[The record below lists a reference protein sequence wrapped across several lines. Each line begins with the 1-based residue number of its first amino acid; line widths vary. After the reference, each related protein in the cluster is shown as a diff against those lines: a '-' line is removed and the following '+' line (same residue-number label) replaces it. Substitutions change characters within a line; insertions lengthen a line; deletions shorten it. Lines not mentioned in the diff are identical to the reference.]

1 MANSESQMANHFSA
15 LRSLLLVLLF
25 FGLASQVQGQ
35 QLRKVHVAIP
45 AISPASTTFVVA
57 KERGYYRDEGLEPEL
72 IVMPAATAMQAL
84 IGGNVEFATVGGA
97 GLPPVLRGAPVRF
110 LFTTFNRPMFWLY
123 SKPDI
128 RSIKDLR
135 GKKVGVSSLGSGPD
149 SLLRDLLK
157 RHGMEGGRDVV
168 IMPMGAGIAR
178 FVALRAGSVEGA
190 MLSIPSNFMAEEAG
204 FRELVSFI
212 KQDLVELQGSIVVRE
227 GLLESNL
234 VLVEKFVRAS
244 LKGLLY
250 FRANRSGTISI
261 LARFLRVKE
270 EEVGRMYD
278 LILPGV
284 TPDGTVD
291 EDIQRR
297 SLEHILERVGL
308 KESPLVGK
316 IFNYSLT
323 KKVRDELQEKR
334 WIP

>member
-1 MANSESQMANHFSA
+1 MLRPMSVLKGILAVVILLAFPSWGGSQK
-15 LRSLLLVLLF
+15 
-25 FGLASQVQGQ
+25 
-35 QLRKVHVAIP
+35 LRKIHVAIP
-45 AISPASTTFVVA
+45 AVSPASTTFMVA
-57 KERGYYRDEGLEPEL
+57 KERGYYRDESLEAEL

-84 IGGNVEFATVGGA
+84 IGGNVAFATVGGA

-157 RHGMEGGRDVV
+157 RYGMEGGRDVV

-227 GLLESNL
+227 GLLESDP

-250 FRANRSGTISI
+250 FRNNRSGTTSI
-261 LARFLRVKE
+261 LSRFLRVKE
-270 EEVGRMYD
+270 DLSGRIYE
-278 LILPGV
+278 LILPGA
-284 TPDGTVD
+284 TPDGTIS
-291 EDIQRR
+291 EETQRK

-308 KESPLVGK
+308 KEPPPLGK
-316 IFNYSLT
+316 IFNFSLT
-323 KKVRDELQEKR
+323 QKVRDELQEKGWR
-334 WIP
+334 P

>member
-1 MANSESQMANHFSA
+1 MLRPMSVLKGILAVVMLLAFPSWGGSQK
-15 LRSLLLVLLF
+15 
-25 FGLASQVQGQ
+25 
-35 QLRKVHVAIP
+35 LRKIHVAIP
-45 AISPASTTFVVA
+45 AVSPASTTFMVA
-57 KERGYYRDEGLEPEL
+57 KERGYYRDESLEAEL

-227 GLLESNL
+227 GLLESDP

-250 FRANRSGTISI
+250 FRNNRSGTTSI
-261 LARFLRVKE
+261 LSRFLRVKE
-270 EEVGRMYD
+270 DLSGRIYE
-278 LILPGV
+278 LILPGA
-284 TPDGTVD
+284 TPDGTIS
-291 EDIQRR
+291 EETQRK

-308 KESPLVGK
+308 KEPPPLGK
-316 IFNYSLT
+316 IFNFSLT
-323 KKVRDELQEKR
+323 QKVRDELQEKGWR
-334 WIP
+334 P

>member
-1 MANSESQMANHFSA
+1 MLRPMSVLKGILAVVILLAFPSWGGSQK
-15 LRSLLLVLLF
+15 
-25 FGLASQVQGQ
+25 
-35 QLRKVHVAIP
+35 LRKIHVAIP
-45 AISPASTTFVVA
+45 AVSPASTTFMVA
-57 KERGYYRDEGLEPEL
+57 KERGYYRDESLEAEL

-168 IMPMGAGIAR
+168 IMPMGAGTAR
-178 FVALRAGSVEGA
+178 FVALRAGSVDGA

-227 GLLESNL
+227 GLLESDP

-250 FRANRSGTISI
+250 FRNNRSGTTSI
-261 LARFLRVKE
+261 LSRFLRVKE
-270 EEVGRMYD
+270 DLSGRIYE
-278 LILPGV
+278 LILPGA
-284 TPDGTVD
+284 TPDGTIS
-291 EDIQRR
+291 EETQRK

-308 KESPLVGK
+308 KEPPPLGK
-316 IFNYSLT
+316 IFNFSLT
-323 KKVRDELQEKR
+323 QKVRDELQEKGWR
-334 WIP
+334 P

>member
-1 MANSESQMANHFSA
+1 MLRPMSVLKGILAVVILLAFPSWGGSQK
-15 LRSLLLVLLF
+15 
-25 FGLASQVQGQ
+25 
-35 QLRKVHVAIP
+35 LRKIHVAIP
-45 AISPASTTFVVA
+45 AVSPASTTFMVA
-57 KERGYYRDEGLEPEL
+57 KERGYYRDESLEAEL

-178 FVALRAGSVEGA
+178 FVALKAGSVEGA

-227 GLLESNL
+227 GLLESDP

-250 FRANRSGTISI
+250 FRNNRSGTTSI
-261 LARFLRVKE
+261 LSRFLRVKE
-270 EEVGRMYD
+270 DLSGRIYE
-278 LILPGV
+278 LILPGA
-284 TPDGTVD
+284 TPDGTIS
-291 EDIQRR
+291 EETQRK

-308 KESPLVGK
+308 RESPPLGR
-316 IFNYSLT
+316 IFDYSLT
-323 KKVRDELQEKR
+323 KKARDELQEKR
-334 WIP
+334 WMP

>member
-1 MANSESQMANHFSA
+1 MLRPMSVLKGILAVVILLAFPSWGGSQK
-15 LRSLLLVLLF
+15 
-25 FGLASQVQGQ
+25 
-35 QLRKVHVAIP
+35 LRKIHVAIP
-45 AISPASTTFVVA
+45 AVSPASTTFMVA
-57 KERGYYRDEGLEPEL
+57 KERGYYRDESLEAEL

-178 FVALRAGSVEGA
+178 FVALRAGSVDGA

-227 GLLESNL
+227 GLLESDP

-250 FRANRSGTISI
+250 FRNNRSGTTSI
-261 LARFLRVKE
+261 LSRFLRVKE
-270 EEVGRMYD
+270 DLSGRIYE
-278 LILPGV
+278 LILPGA
-284 TPDGTVD
+284 TPDGTIS
-291 EDIQRR
+291 EETQRK

-308 KESPLVGK
+308 KEPPPLGK
-316 IFNYSLT
+316 IFNFSLT
-323 KKVRDELQEKR
+323 QKVRDELQEKGWR
-334 WIP
+334 P

>member
-1 MANSESQMANHFSA
+1 MLRPMSVLKGILAVVILLAFPSWGGSQK
-15 LRSLLLVLLF
+15 
-25 FGLASQVQGQ
+25 
-35 QLRKVHVAIP
+35 LRKIHVAIP
-45 AISPASTTFVVA
+45 AVSPASTTFMVA
-57 KERGYYRDEGLEPEL
+57 KERGYYRDESLEAEL

-227 GLLESNL
+227 GLLESDP
-234 VLVEKFVRAS
+234 VLVEKFVRGS

-250 FRANRSGTISI
+250 FRNSRSGTASI

-270 EEVGRMYD
+270 DLAVRIYD
-278 LILPGV
+278 LIHPGITQEGIV
-284 TPDGTVD
+284 S
-291 EDIQRR
+291 EDLQRR
-297 SLEHILERVGL
+297 SMEHILERVGL
-308 KESPLVGK
+308 KEPPPLGK
-316 IFNYSLT
+316 VFDFSLT
-323 KKVRDELQEKR
+323 QRVRDELREKGWR
-334 WIP
+334 P

>member
-1 MANSESQMANHFSA
+1 MSVLKGILAVVILLAFPSWGGSQK
-15 LRSLLLVLLF
+15 
-25 FGLASQVQGQ
+25 
-35 QLRKVHVAIP
+35 LRKIHVAIP
-45 AISPASTTFVVA
+45 AVSPASTTFMVA
-57 KERGYYRDEGLEPEL
+57 KERGYYRDESLEAEL

-157 RHGMEGGRDVV
+157 RYGMEGGRDVV

-227 GLLESNL
+227 GLLESDP

-250 FRANRSGTISI
+250 FRNNRSGTTSI
-261 LARFLRVKE
+261 LSRFLRVKE
-270 EEVGRMYD
+270 DLSGRIYE
-278 LILPGV
+278 LILPGA
-284 TPDGTVD
+284 TPDGTIS
-291 EDIQRR
+291 EETQRK

-308 KESPLVGK
+308 KEPPPLGK
-316 IFNYSLT
+316 IFNFSLT
-323 KKVRDELQEKR
+323 QKVRDELQEKGWR
-334 WIP
+334 P

>member
-1 MANSESQMANHFSA
+1 MLRPMSVLKGILAVVILLAFPSWGGSQK
-15 LRSLLLVLLF
+15 
-25 FGLASQVQGQ
+25 
-35 QLRKVHVAIP
+35 LRKIHVAIP
-45 AISPASTTFVVA
+45 AVSPASTTFIVA
-57 KERGYYRDEGLEPEL
+57 KERGYYRDESLEAEL

-84 IGGNVEFATVGGA
+84 IGGNVAFATVGGA

-168 IMPMGAGIAR
+168 IMPMGAGTAR
-178 FVALRAGSVEGA
+178 FVALRAGSVDGA

-212 KQDLVELQGSIVVRE
+212 KQDLVELQGSILARE
-227 GLLESNL
+227 GLLESDPS
-234 VLVEKFVRAS
+234 LVEKFIRGS

-250 FRANRSGTISI
+250 FRNNRSGTASI
-261 LARFLRVKE
+261 LARFLRIKE
-270 EEVGRMYD
+270 D
-278 LILPGV
+278 LSDRIYNLTLPGV
-284 TPDGTVD
+284 TQDGTIS
-291 EDIQRR
+291 EDLQRR

-308 KESPLVGK
+308 KEPPPLGK
-316 IFNYSLT
+316 IFNFSLT
-323 KKVRDELQEKR
+323 QKVRDELQEKGWR
-334 WIP
+334 P

>member
-1 MANSESQMANHFSA
+1 MLRPMSVLKGILAVVILLAFPSWGGSQK
-15 LRSLLLVLLF
+15 
-25 FGLASQVQGQ
+25 
-35 QLRKVHVAIP
+35 LRKIHVAIP
-45 AISPASTTFVVA
+45 AVSPASTTFMVA
-57 KERGYYRDEGLEPEL
+57 KERGYYRDESLEAEL

-178 FVALRAGSVEGA
+178 FVALKAGSVEGA

-212 KQDLVELQGSIVVRE
+212 KQDVVELQGSIVVRE
-227 GLLESNL
+227 GLLESDP

-250 FRANRSGTISI
+250 FRNNRSGTTSI
-261 LARFLRVKE
+261 LSRFLRVKE
-270 EEVGRMYD
+270 DLSGRIYE
-278 LILPGV
+278 LILPGA
-284 TPDGTVD
+284 TPDGTIS
-291 EDIQRR
+291 EETQRK

-308 KESPLVGK
+308 KEPPPLGK
-316 IFNYSLT
+316 IFNFSLT
-323 KKVRDELQEKR
+323 QKVRDELQEKGWR
-334 WIP
+334 P

>member
-1 MANSESQMANHFSA
+1 MLRPMSVLKGILAVVILLAFPSWGGSQK
-15 LRSLLLVLLF
+15 
-25 FGLASQVQGQ
+25 
-35 QLRKVHVAIP
+35 LRKIHVAIP
-45 AISPASTTFVVA
+45 AVSPASTTFMVA
-57 KERGYYRDEGLEPEL
+57 KERGYYRDESLEAEL

-97 GLPPVLRGAPVRF
+97 GLPPALRGAPVRF

-128 RSIKDLR
+128 RSIKDLK
-135 GKKVGVSSLGSGPD
+135 GKKVGVSSFGSGPD

-227 GLLESNL
+227 GLLESDP

-250 FRANRSGTISI
+250 FRNNRSGTTSI
-261 LARFLRVKE
+261 LSRFLRVKE
-270 EEVGRMYD
+270 DLSGRIYE
-278 LILPGV
+278 LILPGA
-284 TPDGTVD
+284 TPDGTIS
-291 EDIQRR
+291 EETQRK

-308 KESPLVGK
+308 KEPPPLGK
-316 IFNYSLT
+316 IFNFSLT
-323 KKVRDELQEKR
+323 QKVRDELQEKGWR
-334 WIP
+334 P

>member
-1 MANSESQMANHFSA
+1 MLRPMSVLKGILAVVILLAFPSWGGSQK
-15 LRSLLLVLLF
+15 
-25 FGLASQVQGQ
+25 
-35 QLRKVHVAIP
+35 LRKIHVAIP
-45 AISPASTTFVVA
+45 AVSPASTTFMVA
-57 KERGYYRDEGLEPEL
+57 KERGYYRDESLEAEL

-157 RHGMEGGRDVV
+157 RYGMEGGRDVV

-227 GLLESNL
+227 GLLESDP

-250 FRANRSGTISI
+250 FRNNRSGTTSI
-261 LARFLRVKE
+261 LSRFLRVKE
-270 EEVGRMYD
+270 DLSGRIYE
-278 LILPGV
+278 LILPGA
-284 TPDGTVD
+284 TPDGTIS
-291 EDIQRR
+291 EETQRK

-308 KESPLVGK
+308 KEPPPLGK
-316 IFNYSLT
+316 IFNFSLT
-323 KKVRDELQEKR
+323 QKVRDELQEKGWR
-334 WIP
+334 P

>member
-1 MANSESQMANHFSA
+1 MLRPMSVLKGILAVVILLAFPSWGGSQK
-15 LRSLLLVLLF
+15 
-25 FGLASQVQGQ
+25 
-35 QLRKVHVAIP
+35 LRKIHVAIP
-45 AISPASTTFVVA
+45 AVSPASTTFMVA
-57 KERGYYRDEGLEPEL
+57 KERGYYRDESLEAEL

-204 FRELVSFI
+204 FRELGSFI
-212 KQDLVELQGSIVVRE
+212 KKDLVELPGGIVVGE
-227 GLLESNL
+227 GLLDSAP
-234 VLVEKFVRAS
+234 VRVEKFVRAS

-250 FRANRSGTISI
+250 FRNNRSGTTSI
-261 LARFLRVKE
+261 LSRFLRVKE
-270 EEVGRMYD
+270 DLSGRIYE
-278 LILPGV
+278 LILPGA
-284 TPDGTVD
+284 TPDGTIS
-291 EDIQRR
+291 EETQRK

-308 KESPLVGK
+308 KEPPPLGK
-316 IFNYSLT
+316 IFNFSLT
-323 KKVRDELQEKR
+323 QKVRDELQEKGWR
-334 WIP
+334 P

>member
-1 MANSESQMANHFSA
+1 MLRPMSVLKGILAVVILLAFPSWGGSQK
-15 LRSLLLVLLF
+15 
-25 FGLASQVQGQ
+25 
-35 QLRKVHVAIP
+35 LRKIHVAIP
-45 AISPASTTFVVA
+45 AVSPASTTFMVA
-57 KERGYYRDEGLEPEL
+57 KERGYYRDESLEAEL

-227 GLLESNL
+227 GLLESDP

-250 FRANRSGTISI
+250 FRNNRSGTTSI
-261 LARFLRVKE
+261 LSRFLRVKE
-270 EEVGRMYD
+270 DLSGRIYE
-278 LILPGV
+278 LILPGA
-284 TPDGTVD
+284 TPDGTIS
-291 EDIQRR
+291 EETQRK

-308 KESPLVGK
+308 RESPPLGR
-316 IFNYSLT
+316 IFDYSLT
-323 KKVRDELQEKR
+323 KKARDELQEKR
-334 WIP
+334 WMP

>member
-1 MANSESQMANHFSA
+1 MSVLKGILAVVILLAFPSWGGSQK
-15 LRSLLLVLLF
+15 
-25 FGLASQVQGQ
+25 
-35 QLRKVHVAIP
+35 LRKIHVAIP
-45 AISPASTTFVVA
+45 AVSPASTTFMVA
-57 KERGYYRDEGLEPEL
+57 KERGYYRDESLEAEL

-178 FVALRAGSVEGA
+178 FVALKAGSVEGA

-227 GLLESNL
+227 GLLESDP

-250 FRANRSGTISI
+250 FRNNRSGTTSI
-261 LARFLRVKE
+261 LSRFLRVKE
-270 EEVGRMYD
+270 DLSGRIYE
-278 LILPGV
+278 LILPGA
-284 TPDGTVD
+284 TPDGTIS
-291 EDIQRR
+291 EETQRK

-308 KESPLVGK
+308 RESPPLGR
-316 IFNYSLT
+316 IFDYSLT
-323 KKVRDELQEKR
+323 KKARDELQEKR
-334 WIP
+334 WMP

>member
-1 MANSESQMANHFSA
+1 MLRPMSVLKGILAVVILLAFPSWGGSQK
-15 LRSLLLVLLF
+15 
-25 FGLASQVQGQ
+25 
-35 QLRKVHVAIP
+35 LRKIHVAIP
-45 AISPASTTFVVA
+45 AVSPASTTFMVA
-57 KERGYYRDEGLEPEL
+57 KERGYYRDESLEAEL

-157 RHGMEGGRDVV
+157 RYGMEGGRDVV

-227 GLLESNL
+227 GLLESDP

-250 FRANRSGTISI
+250 FRNNRSGTTSI
-261 LARFLRVKE
+261 LSRFLRVKE
-270 EEVGRMYD
+270 ELSGRIYE
-278 LILPGV
+278 LILPGA
-284 TPDGTVD
+284 TPDGTIS
-291 EDIQRR
+291 EETQRK
-297 SLEHILERVGL
+297 SLEHVLERVGL
-308 KESPLVGK
+308 KEPPPLGK
-316 IFNYSLT
+316 IFNFSLT
-323 KKVRDELQEKR
+323 QKVRDELQEKGWR
-334 WIP
+334 P

>member
-1 MANSESQMANHFSA
+1 MLRPMSVLKGILAVVILLAFPSWGGSQK
-15 LRSLLLVLLF
+15 
-25 FGLASQVQGQ
+25 
-35 QLRKVHVAIP
+35 LRKIHVAIP
-45 AISPASTTFVVA
+45 AVSPASTTFMVA
-57 KERGYYRDEGLEPEL
+57 KERGYYRDESLEAEL

-178 FVALRAGSVEGA
+178 FVALKAGSVEGA

-227 GLLESNL
+227 GLLESDP

-250 FRANRSGTISI
+250 FRNNRSGTTSI
-261 LARFLRVKE
+261 LSRFLRVKE
-270 EEVGRMYD
+270 DLSGRIYE
-278 LILPGV
+278 LILPGA
-284 TPDGTVD
+284 TPDGTIS
-291 EDIQRR
+291 EETQRK

-308 KESPLVGK
+308 KEPPPLGK
-316 IFNYSLT
+316 IFNFSLT
-323 KKVRDELQEKR
+323 QKVRDELQEKGWR
-334 WIP
+334 P

>member
-1 MANSESQMANHFSA
+1 MLRPMSVLKGILAVVILLAFPSWGGSQK
-15 LRSLLLVLLF
+15 
-25 FGLASQVQGQ
+25 
-35 QLRKVHVAIP
+35 LRKIHVAIP
-45 AISPASTTFVVA
+45 AVSPASTTFMVA
-57 KERGYYRDEGLEPEL
+57 KERGYYRDESLEAEL

-157 RHGMEGGRDVV
+157 RYGMEGGRDVV

-227 GLLESNL
+227 GLLESDP

-250 FRANRSGTISI
+250 FRNNRSGTTSI
-261 LARFLRVKE
+261 LSRFLRVKE
-270 EEVGRMYD
+270 DLSGRIYE
-278 LILPGV
+278 LILPGA
-284 TPDGTVD
+284 TPDGTIS
-291 EDIQRR
+291 EETQRK
-297 SLEHILERVGL
+297 SLEHVLERVGL
-308 KESPLVGK
+308 KEPPPLGK
-316 IFNYSLT
+316 IFNFSLT
-323 KKVRDELQEKR
+323 QKVRDELQEKGWR
-334 WIP
+334 P

>member
-1 MANSESQMANHFSA
+1 MLRPMSVLKGILAVVILLAFPSWGGSQK
-15 LRSLLLVLLF
+15 
-25 FGLASQVQGQ
+25 
-35 QLRKVHVAIP
+35 LRKIHVAIP
-45 AISPASTTFVVA
+45 AVSPASTTFMVA
-57 KERGYYRDEGLEPEL
+57 KERGYYRDESLEAEL

-178 FVALRAGSVEGA
+178 FVALKAGSVEGA

-227 GLLESNL
+227 GLLESDP

-250 FRANRSGTISI
+250 FRNNRSGTTSI
-261 LARFLRVKE
+261 LSRFLRVKE
-270 EEVGRMYD
+270 ELSGRIYE
-278 LILPGV
+278 LILPGA
-284 TPDGTVD
+284 TPDGTIS
-291 EDIQRR
+291 EETQRK
-297 SLEHILERVGL
+297 SLEHVLERVGL
-308 KESPLVGK
+308 KEPPPLGK
-316 IFNYSLT
+316 IFNFSLT
-323 KKVRDELQEKR
+323 QKVRDELQEKGWR
-334 WIP
+334 P

>member
-1 MANSESQMANHFSA
+1 MSVLKGILAVVILLAFPSWGGSQK
-15 LRSLLLVLLF
+15 
-25 FGLASQVQGQ
+25 
-35 QLRKVHVAIP
+35 LRKIHVAIP
-45 AISPASTTFVVA
+45 AVSPASTTFMVA
-57 KERGYYRDEGLEPEL
+57 KERGYYRDESLEAEL

-128 RSIKDLR
+128 RSIKDLK
-135 GKKVGVSSLGSGPD
+135 GKKVGVSSFGSGPD

-227 GLLESNL
+227 GLLESDP

-250 FRANRSGTISI
+250 FRNNRSGTTSI
-261 LARFLRVKE
+261 LSRFLRVKE
-270 EEVGRMYD
+270 DLSGRIYE
-278 LILPGV
+278 LILPGA
-284 TPDGTVD
+284 TPDGTIS
-291 EDIQRR
+291 EETQRK

-308 KESPLVGK
+308 KEPPPLGK
-316 IFNYSLT
+316 IFNFSLT
-323 KKVRDELQEKR
+323 QKVRDELQEKGWR
-334 WIP
+334 P

>member
-1 MANSESQMANHFSA
+1 MLRPMSVLKGILAVVILLAFPSWGGSQK
-15 LRSLLLVLLF
+15 
-25 FGLASQVQGQ
+25 
-35 QLRKVHVAIP
+35 LRKIHVAIP
-45 AISPASTTFVVA
+45 AVSPASTTFMVA
-57 KERGYYRDEGLEPEL
+57 KERGYYRDESLEAEL

-227 GLLESNL
+227 GLLESDP

-250 FRANRSGTISI
+250 FRNNRSGTTSI
-261 LARFLRVKE
+261 LSRFLRVKE
-270 EEVGRMYD
+270 DLSGRIYE
-278 LILPGV
+278 LILPGA
-284 TPDGTVD
+284 TPDGTIS
-291 EDIQRR
+291 EETQRK

-308 KESPLVGK
+308 KEPPPLGK
-316 IFNYSLT
+316 IFNFSLT
-323 KKVRDELQEKR
+323 QKVRDELQEKGWR
-334 WIP
+334 P